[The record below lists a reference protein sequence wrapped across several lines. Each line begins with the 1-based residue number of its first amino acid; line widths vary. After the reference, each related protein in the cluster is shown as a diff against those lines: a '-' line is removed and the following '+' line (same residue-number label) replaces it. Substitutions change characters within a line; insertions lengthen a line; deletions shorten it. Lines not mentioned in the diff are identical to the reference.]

1 MNMKRVLL
9 LLCLAL
15 LLAGCGGGGG
25 GGAGSGSSGNTGSST
40 IAVANST
47 VASPAGNTGNT
58 GNTVQNP
65 STTVAV
71 SPTATAGLTPT
82 ASSTSAPILMAVVV
96 HSEDQYHPQTPDFLN
111 DPPAYQS
118 FRSGLLG
125 FAEAMQAR
133 NLSWNFQSDYNFLE
147 GVIHYEI
154 EQPDPGLLAATDGM
168 NIIRYLHDKLGV
180 EIDPHSHEHDGY
192 NYADIAYLIT
202 QTGVEPSTVVGGHI
216 YDPADAT
223 YQNWPRFQNPVRGSK
238 FPAFTWQA
246 RLLMGAGSPSHVND
260 PLASGMWHPESE
272 QSYFED
278 SPSQSLV
285 CFGGYDHDVNHLSEL
300 AGWARAGL
308 IDSSKIWTA
317 NLVLPHSSL
326 AQPGYLEAT
335 VIPQLDKLVELQ
347 NQGTIGV
354 VNFENALS
362 MFNGQF
368 AGHGAVFPTG
378 DEYASFSLNVQDFAY
393 PDKSAALVERALN
406 LHEELKV
413 PVDVFLTTT
422 QLDLF
427 ESQYPQLLARLFQSS
442 VVSMNYHVRA
452 PKPYA
457 NNYDWFGLA
466 QMTLDSQK
474 SVVRNYETH
483 GLDLSTGMPTGNTG
497 GFQKLAALSGKPGVI
512 VGAGEP
518 TLRSAVEGVF
528 AEMGAQMV
536 VDHAGTINLGEQANG
551 LWVRPEHFDLRLFE
565 SGYQGQN
572 GADILDYA
580 FTQARAAN
588 GAQAPY
594 FVGVKMHDND
604 FFAVAS
610 AWITVYQAK
619 RTPPWD
625 ASGKADLLSDAEA
638 EAMWQ
643 RYEATVRAA
652 AAQRSQ
658 RNLVFGPML
667 VRLAENA
674 GAANLPSRQS
684 F

>member
-1 MNMKRVLL
+1 MNLKRATIFFCLVLL
-9 LLCLAL
+9 M
-15 LLAGCGGGGG
+15 AGCGGGGG
-25 GGAGSGSSGNTGSST
+25 GGTGSGTAGNTGSST
-40 IAVANST
+40 TPAGNSAVAST
-47 VASPAGNTGNT
+47 AGNTG
-58 GNTVQNP
+58 GVIQNP
-65 STTVAV
+65 SATVAV
-71 SPTATAGLTPT
+71 SPTATPPT
-82 ASSTSAPILMAVVV
+82 SSSTSAPILMAVVV

-111 DPPAYQS
+111 DPLAYQS
-118 FRSGLLG
+118 FRSGLLS
-125 FAEAMQAR
+125 FADAMQAR
-133 NLSWNFQSDYNFLE
+133 HLSWNFQSDYNFLE

-168 NIIRYLHDKLGV
+168 NVIRYLHDKLGV
-180 EIDPHSHEHDGY
+180 EIDPHSHEHDSY

-202 QTGVEPSTVVGGHI
+202 QTGVQPSSVVGGHI
-216 YDPADAT
+216 YDPTEAT
-223 YQNWPRFQNPVRGSK
+223 YQNWPRFQNPLRGSK

-272 QSYFED
+272 QSYFVD
-278 SPSQSLV
+278 SPSQTLV
-285 CFGGYDHDVNHLSEL
+285 CFGGYDHDVNHLQEL
-300 AGWARAGL
+300 AGWAKAGL
-308 IDSSKIWTA
+308 IDSTKIWTA

-326 AQPGYLEAT
+326 AQPGYLEST

-354 VNFENALS
+354 VNFETALS
-362 MFNGQF
+362 LFNGPF
-368 AGHGAVFPTG
+368 AGQGAVFPTG
-378 DEYASFSLNVQDFAY
+378 DEFVSFSLNVQDFAY
-393 PDKSAALVERALN
+393 PDKSAALLERALH

-422 QLDLF
+422 QLDVF
-427 ESQYPQLLARLFQSS
+427 ESQYPQLLSLLFQSP

-457 NNYDWFGLA
+457 NNYDWLGMT

-474 SVVRNYETH
+474 AVVRDYETH
-483 GLDLSTGMPTGNTG
+483 GLDLTTGQPTSLAG
-497 GFQKLAALSGKPGVI
+497 GFEKLTALSGKPGVI

-518 TLRSAVEGVF
+518 TLRTAVEGVF

-565 SGYQGQN
+565 ASYQGRN
-572 GADILDYA
+572 GADILDDA

-610 AWITVYQAK
+610 AWITVYQNR

-625 ASGKADLLSDAEA
+625 VNLKAQLLSDAEA
-638 EAMWQ
+638 ESMWQ

-652 AAQRSQ
+652 ATQRPQ
-658 RNLVFGPML
+658 RNIVFGPML
-667 VRLAENA
+667 VRLAENV
-674 GAANLPSRQS
+674 GAASLPGGVSLPTP
-684 F
+684 